1 MAAIQYQD
9 ENGAF
14 INDTEGGLEYQDEN
28 GSFVIEQAAA
38 AGGTAVPVFLH
49 HYKQMAGNS

>member
-9 ENGAF
+9 ENGSF
-14 INDTEGGLEYQDEN
+14 VNELETGLEYQDEN
-28 GSFVIEQAAA
+28 GSFVNEQAAA